1 MNMEEDKDDN
11 SFTTDFCDFEETSN
25 SSNSSDDDE
34 NYCNHEYCN
43 FIVNEASL
51 LQFLKIYGEHC
62 IRCQQ

>member
-1 MNMEEDKDDN
+1 MEEDKDKSSLDD
-11 SFTTDFCDFEETSN
+11 SFDFEPSTN

-51 LQFLKIYGEHC
+51 
-62 IRCQQ
+62 